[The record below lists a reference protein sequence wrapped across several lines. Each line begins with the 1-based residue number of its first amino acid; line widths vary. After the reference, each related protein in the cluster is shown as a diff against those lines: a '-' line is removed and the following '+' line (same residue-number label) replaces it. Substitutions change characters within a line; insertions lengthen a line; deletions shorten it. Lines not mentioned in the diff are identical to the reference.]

1 MRRFQ
6 PVFAAVA
13 ASLCIVSP
21 AVAQTARA
29 AGTVHDLTGHAIR
42 GALVKAENSQTT
54 HQEITSSTDDKGRFA
69 MIGLTS
75 GTWTFTA
82 EAPGYV
88 AQRADVPVRIGGTPP
103 MNFLLARDPGP
114 IPNALDRNIAQEI
127 ADANT
132 LRDQGRLDQAIAAYQ
147 DLHTRN
153 PTLTS
158 LALVLGDAYRRKAQQ
173 ETDPAARQRLFDQA
187 VAAYGDVLKS
197 DASNTRAQVELES
210 TRAEA
215 SQPASGQARPGG
227 TDR

>member
-1 MRRFQ
+1 MPRFQ

-13 ASLCIVSP
+13 ASLCIAAP
-21 AVAQTARA
+21 AAAQAARA
-29 AGTVHDLTGHAIR
+29 TGTVHDVSGRAIR
-42 GALVKAENSQTT
+42 GALVKAESSQST
-54 HQEITSSTDDKGRFA
+54 HQEITSATDDKGRFA

-82 EAPGYV
+82 EAPGYL
-88 AQRADVPVRIGGTPP
+88 AQHADVPVRVGGTPP
-103 MNFLLARDPGP
+103 LNFMLAHDPGP
-114 IPNALDRNIAQEI
+114 IPNALDKNITQEI

-158 LALVLGDAYRRKAQQ
+158 LSLVLGDVYRRKARQ
-173 ETDPAARQRLFDQA
+173 EADPAARQRLFDQA
-187 VAAYGDVLKS
+187 IAAYGDALKG
-197 DASNTRAQVELES
+197 DASNTRAQDELES

-215 SQPASGQARPGG
+215 SQPASGQTR
-227 TDR
+227 